1 MFGKQG
7 KMAKAP
13 TSTAAAGKKNGGK
26 GVGLGQNAKPAA
38 LKTIKGN
45 KNKLK

>member
-7 KMAKAP
+7 KHVKAP
-13 TSTAAAGKKNGGK
+13 TSTAIQGKKNGGK
-26 GVGLGQNAKPAA
+26 GVGLGQVAKAPTP
-38 LKTIKGN
+38 KTIKGN

>member
-7 KMAKAP
+7 KMVKAP
-13 TSTAAAGKKNGGK
+13 TSTAVAGKKNGGK
-26 GVGLGQNAKPAA
+26 GVGLGQVAKPAA
-38 LKTIKGN
+38 NKTIKGN

>member
-7 KMAKAP
+7 KMVKAP
-13 TSTAAAGKKNGGK
+13 TSTAVAGKKNGGK

-38 LKTIKGN
+38 NKTIKGN

>member
-7 KMAKAP
+7 KMVKAP
-13 TSTAAAGKKNGGK
+13 TSTAAAGKKPAGK
-26 GVGLGQNAKPAA
+26 GVGLGQNAKPAS

>member
-13 TSTAAAGKKNGGK
+13 TSTAMAGKKNGGK
-26 GVGLGQNAKPAA
+26 GVGLGQVEKPKAP
-38 LKTIKGN
+38 KTIKGN
-45 KNKLK
+45 NNKLK

>member
-7 KMAKAP
+7 KMVKAP
-13 TSTAAAGKKNGGK
+13 TSTAMSAKKNGGK
-26 GVGLGQNAKPAA
+26 GVGLGLVAKAA
-38 LKTIKGN
+38 AVKTIKGN